1 VVVAKIDIQN
11 RSPEV
16 LVLPDDRLRVTRVA
30 DILNYTSK
38 DADKFVA
45 DLLLPWGTPDETYPN
60 CRLVRQT
67 TPGQNENPAKTPND
81 PPPQLI
87 RVYEEIDEA
96 LETQVGEPAVTY
108 DQYDNKIV
116 TIEFIQFSTGTA
128 VYETVG
134 SSVAPAPNTDA
145 VLKEQIDTDD
155 GTLRTIKRIYTTGG
169 TMSDMQNLRFGGKV
183 IVRTITSLN
192 SIPATPAGYSLVA
205 PGVTYPRGLPLY
217 AYEFVASNGGGTPGT
232 GGQISID
239 YYNAQGGAVSFNPA
253 APSGSDGTTRA
264 VIRYVT
270 AEGVTLN
277 PIPTPAGF
285 VLVGLEMSEDTGY
298 ILWTGTYYRG
308 EGLVVDEVT
317 VSEIGALVVYHRV
330 QFGSAPTTPSA
341 TIGGTVTLFD
351 SSTRQADGYV
361 IYDYKWAEGD
371 GQSDYTVEGE
381 SDGALT
387 YTVVTYT
394 LAASVPAYPGTG
406 TGYNIRLQQKPG
418 PAYFT
423 NIAVWKKPPE
433 PQTRNET
440 VQFEKPGVAE
450 FTGSPPQFLLTAPRT
465 LTLLASVV
473 VDYATSQ
480 ISDVP
485 FTVSAPASFYENYT
499 PTDTGIAVTDTQ
511 ALGRYLAQASG
522 ISGTNS
528 VYNGVL
534 CDEWAAQLISSV
546 PSTFPTGATV
556 LRTENTP
563 YLTDINGTVVWKREK
578 VSYTF

>member
-1 VVVAKIDIQN
+1 MANVDLQN
-11 RSPEV
+11 RAPSVTVGFDFRLTVVRQYDV
-16 LVLPDDRLRVTRVA
+16 LNQLPKTPAEFLAKVELPLGTTDEEYEDCYLVEQKLIGQTGS
-30 DILNYTSK
+30 SK
-38 DADKFVA
+38 DPCSEPPVLYRRF
-45 DLLLPWGTPDETYPN
+45 LQLDE
-60 CRLVRQT
+60 L
-67 TPGQNENPAKTPND
+67 NETMD
-81 PPPQLI
+81 
-87 RVYEEIDEA
+87 
-96 LETQVGEPAVTY
+96 GEPTVTF
-108 DQYDNKIV
+108 DEDGNLNVEITWVQLA
-116 TIEFIQFSTGTA
+116 TGTA
-128 VYETVG
+128 VDQVVG
-134 SSVAPAPNTDA
+134 SQAAPAPYSTA
-145 VLKEQIDTDD
+145 ILKDQTATND
-155 GTLRTIKRIYTTGG
+155 GTLRRIKRVYNGNRTI
-169 TMSDMQNLRFGGKV
+169 SDVSNLRFGGKV
-183 IVRTITSLN
+183 VVRTITAIGA
-192 SIPATPAGYSLVA
+192 IPPTPVGYSLVG
-205 PGVTYPRGLPLY
+205 PGTLHPDGREIYT
-217 AYEFVASNGGGTPGT
+217 YEFVASNGGGTPGT

-317 VSEIGALVVYHRV
+317 ISEIGALVVYHRV
-330 QFGSAPTTPSA
+330 QFGSAPTTPTQ

-381 SDGALT
+381 ADGALT

-406 TGYNIRLQQKPG
+406 TAYNIRLQQKTG

-433 PQTRNET
+433 SQTRNET
-440 VQFEKPGVAE
+440 IQFEKPGVAE

-465 LTLLASVV
+465 LTLLASVLI
-473 VDYATSQ
+473 DYATTQ

-485 FTVSAPASFYENYT
+485 FTVSAPAAFYEAYT

-511 ALGRYLAQASG
+511 ALGRYLGQASG

-534 CDEWAAQLISSV
+534 CDEWAAELISSV

-556 LRTENTP
+556 LKTDNTP